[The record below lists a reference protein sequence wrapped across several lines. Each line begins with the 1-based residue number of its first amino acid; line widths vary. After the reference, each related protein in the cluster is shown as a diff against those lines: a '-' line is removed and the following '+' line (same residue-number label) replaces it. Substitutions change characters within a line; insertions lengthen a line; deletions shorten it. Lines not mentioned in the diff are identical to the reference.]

1 MLSVGMNRKL
11 GKNVGVFNLPA
22 RKTCPGATSYC
33 GKICYAMKAER
44 CYKSARDSREK
55 NYQASLGL
63 DFVTNMIA
71 ELTKFRTKGDKV
83 RIHES
88 GDFYSQEYLDKWIAI
103 AATFPASIVFLAYT
117 KMYDRLDFSRKPENM
132 IIYASYDPVTA
143 AAIGTAP
150 DGLKECIIVD
160 DASKAPAGWHVCPP
174 VSKNHHNYCGV
185 SCTVCWAGSA
195 NAVWIKH

>member
-33 GKICYAMKAER
+33 GSVCYAMKAER
-44 CYKSARDSREK
+44 CYKSARESREK
-55 NYQASLGL
+55 NYQASLDPSFSVL
-63 DFVTNMIA
+63 MYA
-71 ELTKFRTKGDKV
+71 ELTKFKGSQV

-88 GDFYSQEYLDKWIAI
+88 GDFYSQPYLNCWVTI
-103 AATFPASIVFLAYT
+103 AAAFPAITFLAYT

-132 IIYASYDPVTA
+132 IVYASYDPVTA